1 MNPSHQHDF
10 HVTIEKAD
18 INCIGYVNNAA
29 YLKWIQ
35 AGVLDH
41 WQRIASPQAVA
52 NFLWIAVKHDIRC
65 RRPAFLRDRLTASLV
80 LEKVQRESA
89 FYTTTI
95 RRGQDVIAEVKSRW
109 CCLDSTSR
117 SPARVSDEIVR
128 SFLPETASASV
139 EKS

>member
-1 MNPSHQHDF
+1 MIID
-10 HVTIEKAD
+10 EAD
-18 INCIGYVNNAA
+18 INKISYVDNAT

-52 NFLWIAVKHDIRC
+52 NFRWIAVKHDIRY
-65 RRPAFLRDRLTASLV
+65 RRPAFLRDRLTASLG

-109 CCLDSTSR
+109 CCLDSTSS

-128 SFLPETASASV
+128 SFFPETASASV